1 MILCGFG
8 NLERIMIHEA
18 DDLDSQ
24 HYIDLVMSKDES
36 TFAVTCCCYDEWFY
50 EFLYSKTDYERIKFN
65 IVDSIFA
72 CDDMDELISVLDDI
86 FQDGFED
93 IIIESSECLECCGD
107 CDKCNSEYLN

>member
-1 MILCGFG
+1 MYLCGFG

-24 HYIDLVMSKDES
+24 HYIDLVMSKDDA

-50 EFLYSKTDYERIKFN
+50 EFMYSKTDYERIKFN
-65 IVDSIFA
+65 IVDAIFA

-86 FQDGFED
+86 FQDGFDD
-93 IIIESSECLECCGD
+93 IIVDSSECLECCGD
-107 CDKCNSEYLN
+107 CDRCNSEYLN

>member
-8 NLERIMIHEA
+8 SLERIMIHEA